1 MERDPDKLFKI
12 DITGERKVYRFK
24 RKLLTDLN
32 GSTKTVTF
40 DFLPESTY
48 IGLNQEVMKVTFLMQ
63 DMIIS
68 EANMTKTLSNSDS
81 EYKLAFR
88 SDAIPESVDTI
99 AKTLGMI
106 VGLGIV
112 ASFLFKILAKNLLGF
127 YSTLGGYID
136 FIQIVSFIPLL
147 DLYFPGNVRSYA
159 SILKLANVVASSDH
173 NPFFLFIN
181 KDNLNDE
188 PFNYR
193 FDSMGINSRVFIN
206 NLGFQVT
213 LISIFSVIALILK
226 YFRHRC
232 IKDDRRNRKGSGGV

>member
-1 MERDPDKLFKI
+1 
-12 DITGERKVYRFK
+12 
-24 RKLLTDLN
+24 
-32 GSTKTVTF
+32 
-40 DFLPESTY
+40 
-48 IGLNQEVMKVTFLMQ
+48 
-63 DMIIS
+63 
-68 EANMTKTLSNSDS
+68 MTKTLSNSDSEYKLAFRSDAIPESVDTIAKTLGMIVGLVSNSDS

-193 FDSMGINSRVFIN
+193 FDAMGINSRVFIN

-213 LISIFSVIALILK
+213 LISIFSVIALALR

-232 IKDDRRNRKGSGGV
+232 INNDRRNQRGSGGV